1 MGIYIKMLKK
11 LHSSVF
17 FVFFFFL
24 RHCGFT
30 DCESLIDSISFLED
44 LSGMLSTESKFLKI
58 FLLKYI
64 KRIINIY
71 F

>member
-1 MGIYIKMLKK
+1 MLKK

-17 FVFFFFL
+17 FFFW
-24 RHCGFT
+24 GIVDSQT
-30 DCESLIDSISFLED
+30 ESLIDSISFLED